1 MAEKDQTKAAMGR
14 KMIDSLLTKAP
25 GIVTVGLGYMI
36 AAAADLWL
44 GTTCL
49 KEIREMERILG
60 DDW

>member
-1 MAEKDQTKAAMGR
+1 MGR

-25 GIVTVGLGYMI
+25 GIVIVGLGYMI

-49 KEIREMERILG
+49 EEIREMERTLG